1 MNFINVIL
9 PLALEKE
16 FVYSISAAEADF
28 IVPGVR
34 VAVPF
39 GKSKIYTA
47 IVTKVHQEDPVV
59 YEAKPIDQ
67 ILDEN
72 PIVTLQ
78 QLKFWEW
85 MAHYYMCSKGEVLR
99 AALPSAFLLTSETK
113 IQLKNSDIDEEQLE
127 DDEFLVFEAL
137 QRQSSLSISEIINIL
152 NKKTVLPVINKLV
165 DKNVVLMSQAINEI
179 YKPKL
184 IKFIKLHDSFSN
196 EKKAHEIL
204 DDLERAPK
212 QREVLLKYF
221 SLTATNKKPIKTAD
235 LKQKC
240 GCSSAVIKALV
251 QKNIL
256 EEYELK
262 MDRNQTGSSG
272 AEKGNLLTDYQ
283 QEALQKIKSSFIE
296 KDVCLLHGITS
307 SGKTEIYVQLIEE
320 ALKKGEQVLY
330 LLPEIALTAQ
340 LIGRLRKF
348 FGEKILVFHSKSTL
362 NERIE
367 VYKHVLENENKGKII
382 IGARSAIFL
391 PFKKLGFIIVDEEHE
406 VTFKQYDPAPR
417 YHARD
422 SAIVLAQFTGAK
434 VLLGSASP
442 SIESFQNARSG
453 KYGLVNLNK
462 RYGDVLLPD
471 MEIVDLK
478 EQQKKKKMKGHFSE
492 NLLIEI
498 KETLND
504 GEQVILFQNRRGFS
518 PIMECLTCG
527 NSPQCPNCDV
537 SLTFHQ
543 INKQLRCH
551 YCGYHI
557 AKPQKCMA
565 CGSHDITT
573 KGFGTE
579 KIETE
584 LNVLFPEH
592 KIARMDFD
600 STRGKYAYE
609 KLITAFEQGEIDIL
623 VGTQMLS
630 KGLDFRNVRLVGIMS
645 ADSLINFPDFRAHE
659 RSFQLML
666 QVSGRAGRTKKRG
679 KVLIQT
685 YNPYHQIVQQVSTN
699 DYLGMF
705 KEQIEE
711 RHQYQYPP
719 FFRLIKFVL
728 KNKDFSKVD
737 EASKWLALSLQ
748 NSFGNH
754 VLGPESPIISRIR
767 NEHYKNILLK
777 IPQKQSLSKTKEV
790 VEKILSSFRAIAVFR
805 STKLNINVD
814 SY

>member
-362 NERIE
+362 NERVE